1 MINQEKMEANYLQKI
16 SPRFEY
22 PVVFA
27 RGLFSP
33 GDDTLRE
40 VLEPRVEPKPAPA
53 LVFVDDGLLPHYP
66 SLMKDIACKLR
77 AESRWLRLAA
87 DPIPVPGGERIKNDY
102 RLIMSVVDAC
112 LEYRLCRR
120 SLVFAVGGGAVLDA
134 VGFAASIVHR
144 GLRIVRLPTTTLSQG
159 DSGVGVKTGMNL
171 HGGKNTIG
179 TFWPPFAVIN
189 DLEFLTTLS
198 AEHWI
203 SGVAEAFKVAVIR
216 DSAFLDFL
224 CERAPDLRARNEA
237 VMHQVVMRSARLHL
251 EHIRLSGDPFEM
263 GDGRPLDFGHWLA
276 HKLESMS
283 GFRMTHGH
291 AVSVGLV
298 VDLTYAALQGWITM
312 RERDRVVRA
321 LSQCGLPV
329 SSPLLLERHG
339 DGRLRVLD
347 GLAEFREHV
356 GGRLVLIYPD
366 GIGRIRLVYEVD
378 EDLLEQSL
386 RGQALISD

>member
-1 MINQEKMEANYLQKI
+1 MKTHHLQKI

-33 GDDTLRE
+33 DDDTLRA
-40 VLEPRVEPKPAPA
+40 VLEPRVEPRPAPA
-53 LVFVDDGLLPHYP
+53 LVFVDAGLLPHYP
-66 SLMKDIACKLR
+66 SLTEDIARKFR
-77 AESRWLRLAA
+77 AESRWLHLVC

-120 SLVFAVGGGAVLDA
+120 SLVFVVGGGAVLDA

-144 GLRIVRLPTTTLSQG
+144 GLRIVRLPTTTVSQG

-171 HGGKNTIG
+171 HGSKNTIG
-179 TFWPPFAVIN
+179 TFWPPFAVIS
-189 DLEFLTTLS
+189 DLEFLATLR

-203 SGVAEAFKVAVIR
+203 SGAAEAFKVAVVR

-224 CERAPDLRARNEA
+224 CERAGDLRQRNEA
-237 VMHQVVMRSARLHL
+237 VMEQVVMWSARLHL
-251 EHIRLSGDPFEM
+251 EHIRSSRDPFEM
-263 GDGRPLDFGHWLA
+263 GEGRPLDFGHWLA

-283 GFRMTHGH
+283 GFGMTHGH

-298 VDLTYAALQGWITM
+298 VDLTYAALRGWITVTD
-312 RERDRVVRA
+312 RNRVVRA
-321 LSQCGLPV
+321 LSRCGLPV
-329 SSPLLLERHG
+329 SSPLLLERQG
-339 DGRLRVLD
+339 DGRLRILD
-347 GLAEFREHV
+347 GLTEFREHA

-366 GIGRIRLVYEVD
+366 GMGRLQLVYEVD
-378 EDLLEQSL
+378 HVLLEQAVL
-386 RGQALISD
+386 GVVRGGALIRE